1 MQAGQAWA
9 RLGEFEAAG
18 AALAKGA
25 AQAQAL
31 LPQCFE
37 QRGRGPQ
44 HSDCAA
50 LVLELLQE
58 RVRVSL
64 HFDQQVGAGP
74 SGAALAAGCCQLRS
88 LRDSTHSA

>member
-1 MQAGQAWA
+1 MRVCALQAGQAWA
-9 RLGEFEAAG
+9 QLGEFEAAG
-18 AALAKGA
+18 AALVKGA

-50 LVLELLQE
+50 LVFELLQE

-64 HFDQQVGAGP
+64 QFDQQVGAGP
-74 SGAALAAGCCQLRS
+74 KRWGLQWRWQLAVGGCQ
-88 LRDSTHSA
+88 